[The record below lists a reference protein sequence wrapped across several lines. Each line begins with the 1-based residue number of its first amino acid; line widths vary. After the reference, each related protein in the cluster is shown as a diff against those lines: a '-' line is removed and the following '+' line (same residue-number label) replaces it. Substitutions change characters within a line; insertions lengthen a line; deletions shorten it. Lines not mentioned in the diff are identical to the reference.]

1 MLAQCMTLSLSNSV
15 MENVR
20 LLGDRVTQSEESHRH
35 SLKLVRECNTNFR
48 NIDKHLNAMRPD
60 LMRLQWEKDQYT
72 RYLVQANIHDV
83 SLVSTCT

>member
-1 MLAQCMTLSLSNSV
+1 

-20 LLGDRVTQSEESHRH
+20 LLGDRVGQSEESHRQ
-35 SLKLVRECNTNFR
+35 SLMLVRECNTNFR

-72 RYLVQANIHDV
+72 RCLVQANMHV
-83 SLVSTCT
+83 